1 MNDNIK
7 GQMSKLSIDNHLN
20 PIVCLF
26 ILSELFYHLKTQ
38 LILNKITDFDMQ
50 IFYIEIFN

>member
-26 ILSELFYHLKTQ
+26 ILSELFLSFK
-38 LILNKITDFDMQ
+38 KITDSK
-50 IFYIEIFN
+50 